1 MFIVWGIYIIGMYL
15 YSWTRYGKRY
25 WSIRKKERVNG
36 KPTVV
41 MNKYIGTDQ
50 QLIEKLLS
58 GEINRLDGIEV
69 ESYSFGGI
77 AAFLAADQELGLT
90 SVIADVTGSLATALA
105 SLAFIEGRS
114 EEPVSKNG
122 MDEWYSTSILQHLI
136 PKMPSLSCRSYLYHM
151 DKLTDENVREIT
163 FRLAKR
169 MIELGHVP
177 SLVFLDTTN
186 FSTEQQPSQDDPARL
201 LPRAGHPK
209 SGDFQAKLV
218 GLATAVSE
226 QLLPVFHEVY
236 PGNKNDAELF
246 QEIIDSMVDCLLKL
260 GIASE
265 DLVFVFDKGVNSEDG
280 WKALTGKQVHF
291 VSSLKRNQVQDLL
304 ARPIKSYK
312 KLLTT
317 EQDEEISAFRVKRTV
332 MGIAGSVVV
341 TYNESSRKKQTAD
354 YEKAKERFL
363 SECRDIAE
371 KMSKPHRGKKSTIQ
385 SVTERI
391 EDVLPKKWRGVFKYH
406 VGSTLDDG
414 FTEFAIKSWVEKKKE
429 QEIQLGFG
437 KTIIFTDRTDW
448 DDEKIA
454 RTYLARSAMEGDY
467 HVLKDVLLM
476 PVMPIFHQ
484 LDPRIKVH
492 GFLCV
497 MGLLFYRWIQLRIQ
511 EKLKEKI
518 PIDRLARVLKGISAV
533 SLIDTRAKKV
543 KYVLER
549 MGPEESRLVTALDL
563 GRFLPK

>member
-1 MFIVWGIYIIGMYL
+1 MWGIYTGGVYL

-58 GEINRLDGIEV
+58 SEINRLDGIEV

-77 AAFLAADQELGLT
+77 AAFLAADRELGLT
-90 SVIADVTGSLATALA
+90 SIIAKVTGSEATALA
-105 SLAFIEGRS
+105 CLAFIEGRS
-114 EEPVSKNG
+114 ERPVSKNG
-122 MDEWYSTSILQHLI
+122 MEEWYGTSVLQPLL
-136 PKMPSLSCRSYLYHM
+136 PRMPSLSCRSYLYHM

-163 FRLAKR
+163 FRLGQR

-177 SLVFLDTTN
+177 SLVFLDMTN
-186 FSTEQQPSQDDPARL
+186 FSTEQQPSQYDPNRL
-201 LPRAGHPK
+201 LPRTGHPK
-209 SGDFQAKLV
+209 SGNFQAKLV

-226 QLLPVFHEVY
+226 QFLPVFHEVY

-246 QEIIDSMVDCLLKL
+246 QEIVDSMVEHLLKL
-260 GIASE
+260 GVASE
-265 DLVFVFDKGVNSEDG
+265 DLVFIFDKGANSEDG

-291 VSSLKRNQVQDLL
+291 VSSLKRNQVPDLL
-304 ARPIKSYK
+304 ARSIQSYK
-312 KLLTT
+312 KLLRT
-317 EQDEEISAFRVKRTV
+317 EQGEEIFAFRVKKTV
-332 MGIAGSVVV
+332 MGIAGSIVV
-341 TYNESSRKKQTAD
+341 TYNEASQKKQAAD

-363 SECRDIAE
+363 SECREIAG
-371 KMSKPHRGKKSTIQ
+371 KMSKPHRGKKSTVQ

-406 VGSTLDDG
+406 VGSTLDEE
-414 FTEFAIKSWVEKKKE
+414 FTKFTVKGWVDTKKE
-429 QEIQLGFG
+429 KELRSGFG

-448 DDEKIA
+448 DDEKIV
-454 RTYLARSAMEGDY
+454 RTYLARSAMEEDY

-492 GFLCV
+492 AFLCV
-497 MGLLFYRWIQLRIQ
+497 MGLLFYRWIQLRLQ
-511 EKLKEKI
+511 EKLNEKI
-518 PIDRLARVLKGISAV
+518 PIDRLARELKGISAV
-533 SLIDTRAKKV
+533 SLIDTRTKKV

-549 MGPEESRLVTALDL
+549 MGPEESRLVAALEL
-563 GRFLPK
+563 GLFLPK